1 MLLYIPFSVIG
12 QINNMNPCVLQCVTQ
27 AASQG
32 GCSSF
37 TDISCVCT
45 STEFQSATL
54 QCLTST
60 CTPEDQQLALSL
72 QQQQC
77 STINKKY

>member
-1 MLLYIPFSVIG
+1 MIQYILVMLLYIPFSVIG
-12 QINNMNPCVLQCVTQ
+12 QINN
-27 AASQG
+27 
-32 GCSSF
+32 
-37 TDISCVCT
+37 
-45 STEFQSATL
+45 TEFQSATL